1 MVDRSAVDRAYDS
14 LGKPGKPQAFPGSE
28 DIRTAP
34 WIWWWQEVFF
44 FRFLGPPFFSFHTL
58 ISDAGIRSIP
68 KASPSLKISGL
79 DVIIL
84 ETMSSE
90 YMNVFYSSLSW

>member
-34 WIWWWQEVFF
+34 WIWRWQEVFF
-44 FRFLGPPFFSFHTL
+44 KFFGPLFFVPYFDFRCWDSEHPESF
-58 ISDAGIRSIP
+58 P
-68 KASPSLKISGL
+68 PSLKISGL
-79 DVIIL
+79 DVIIF